1 MQINGKMSA
10 LQASG
15 IRRLRQIAAGLVLCL
30 GSTVASA
37 AITYTATD
45 LTDTTPGQD
54 LWRYRYA
61 VSGPL
66 AAFNSFDI
74 RFSPAALYS
83 ALAASTA
90 SSRVNL
96 FVTQP
101 DPGLAADGIVSVVAG
116 PSGLLASDV
125 DTVDVDFVW
134 LGGPTAAP
142 ASQDYDIVDDGFQII
157 GGGQTRLVSTQALPE
172 PGALALVTLGLLL
185 IGRGKSLFGS
195 RSR

>member
-1 MQINGKMSA
+1 MKTNWKMSA

-15 IRRLRQIAAGLVLCL
+15 LGWLRRMAAGLVLCL
-30 GSTVASA
+30 GSAVASA
-37 AITYTATD
+37 GITYTVTD
-45 LTDTTPGQD
+45 LPDTTPGQD

-83 ALAASTA
+83 TLSASTA
-90 SSRVNL
+90 SSRITL
-96 FVTQP
+96 FLTQP
-101 DPGLAADGIVSVVAG
+101 DPSFPADGIVSVVAG

-125 DTVDVDFVW
+125 EAVDVDFVW
-134 LGGPTAAP
+134 LGGATNAP
-142 ASQDYDIVDDGFQII
+142 ASQDYDIVDDGFQVV
-157 GGGQTRLVSTQALPE
+157 GGGTTRLASTQALPE

-185 IGRGKSLFGS
+185 IGRGRSLFGA
-195 RSR
+195 RSK

>member
-1 MQINGKMSA
+1 MQSNGRMSA
-10 LQASG
+10 RPASA
-15 IRRLRQIAAGLVLCL
+15 IRWLSQIAAGLVLCV

-37 AITYTATD
+37 TITYTATD
-45 LTDTTPGQD
+45 LANTTPGQD

-83 ALAASTA
+83 TLTA
-90 SSRVNL
+90 SSASSWVNL

-101 DPGLAADGIVSVVAG
+101 DPVFAADGIVSVIAG
-116 PSGLLASDV
+116 PTGLLDGDV

-134 LGGPTAAP
+134 LSAAPDAP
-142 ASQDYDIVDDGFQII
+142 ASQDYDIVDDGFQVI
-157 GGGQTRLVSTQALPE
+157 GGGQTRLASTQALPE
-172 PGALALVTLGLLL
+172 PGVLALVTLGLLL
-185 IGRGKSLFGS
+185 IGRGNSLFGS